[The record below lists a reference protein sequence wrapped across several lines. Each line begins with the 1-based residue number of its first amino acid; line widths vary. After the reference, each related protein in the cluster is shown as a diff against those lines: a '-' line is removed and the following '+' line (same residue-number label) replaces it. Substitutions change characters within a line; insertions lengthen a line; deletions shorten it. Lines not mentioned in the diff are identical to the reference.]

1 MTPWRVAWLSLWRR
15 PFSSLLAM
23 VAMALSVA
31 VAGRLARVAES
42 IHQQADALYAAP
54 QALVSAKGD
63 RLENYLAFQGLRPR
77 TVEPLHGSLVK
88 LLCHGLKPVQGCVT
102 GLVPATL
109 GPHALVGL
117 GEDFPAALKKLG
129 LKRRQGNPPQK
140 PWQALAGADTP
151 FALSASITPT
161 LLATDQRT
169 RQKPALTDILISGR
183 LAPTGTRLDSAVFL
197 PLPDAQDMVFQMG
210 VSGYFAESPPAEPV
224 GFIWLWLKPGKSSRD
239 EVRQQ
244 VDAKTTAAF
253 LDLEQ
258 ARADFLRLTATGRM
272 AATAA
277 AFLAVALVVMGNAAL
292 MMARFEGLT
301 AQLAVLRAIGRRPLE
316 VAAWVL
322 LEGLCLSLCGAA
334 LGGLLELAVSPQLGL
349 TGFWDNGTPVV
360 RGFFPF
366 LALVWGLTA
375 FSGALSGLPVLW
387 RLYRL
392 DVHEALRTL

>member
-23 VAMALSVA
+23 AAMALSVA

-42 IHQQADALYAAP
+42 VHRQADELYAAP

-77 TVEPLHGSLVK
+77 TVEPLHGNLAK
-88 LLCHGLKPVQGCVT
+88 LLCHELNPVEGCVT

-129 LKRRQGNPPQK
+129 LKLGQGNPPQK
-140 PWQALAGADTP
+140 PWQALAGAATP
-151 FALSASITPT
+151 FALSASVTPT
-161 LLATDQRT
+161 LLATEQRS
-169 RQKPALTDILISGR
+169 RQKPALTDILVSGR

-197 PLPDAQDMVFQMG
+197 ALADTQDMVFQMG
-210 VSGYFAESPPAEPV
+210 VSGYFATDPPPEPV
-224 GFIWLWLKPGKSSRD
+224 GFIWLWLAPGKSARD
-239 EVRQQ
+239 EVRLK
-244 VDAKTTAAF
+244 VNAKTTAAF
-253 LDLEQ
+253 VDLEQ
-258 ARADFLRLTATGRM
+258 ARADFLDLTATGRL

-277 AFLAVALVVMGNAAL
+277 SFLAVALVVMGNAAL

-301 AQLAVLRAIGRRPLE
+301 AQLAVLRAIGRRPME

-322 LEGLCLSLCGAA
+322 MEGLCLTLCGAA
-334 LGGLLELAVSPQLGL
+334 LGGLLELAISPGLGL
-349 TGFWDNGTPVV
+349 AGFLKTDAQVV

-387 RLYRL
+387 RLYRM